1 MEIQEKTVMGEKARK
16 QFTEMFDMLQ
26 SLVFMNAKAKGFYA
40 DDKECNDGEQLALI
54 HSEVSEA
61 LEYLRHGNP
70 PDDKIPEYSGL
81 EAEMAD
87 VVIRVLSYSGKKELR
102 LGAAIMDKIKYNV
115 SRPSMHGGKEF

>member
-1 MEIQEKTVMGEKARK
+1 MEEQKEKTIGEKAKK

-26 SLVFMNAKAKGFYA
+26 SLVYMNAKAKGFYA
-40 DDKECNDGEQLALI
+40 DDRDCNDGEQLALI

-70 PDDKIPEYSGL
+70 PDDKIPDFSGL

-87 VVIRVLSYSGKKELR
+87 VVIRVLSYSGKKGLR
-102 LGAAIMDKIKYNV
+102 LGEAVLEKIRYN
-115 SRPSMHGGKEF
+115 STRPTMHGGKEF